1 MEKHVK
7 LFIFAGG
14 IFVCYFYYGILQ
26 ERITRGVYG
35 EDKEKFTCILALVFV
50 QCVVNCLYANIL
62 LRTIMKQGENTTLTF
77 YYWSSALTYLLA
89 MVCSNMSLQWVNY
102 PTQVIGKS
110 GKPIPVMILGVLIG
124 KKKYPIQ
131 KYLFVLLVVIGVALF
146 MFKDGKA
153 STNDSGPTIGIGET
167 LLLLSL
173 TMDGVTGAIQER
185 MRAEYKTKSL
195 HMMSSVNK
203 WSVAFLGIA
212 IAYTGE
218 IIDFIQFVQRHPGII
233 WQLVSF
239 SVASAQ
245 GQLFIFLMVEHFGP
259 LPCSIVTTTRKFF
272 TVFASIILFGNSLS
286 TRQWIATVVVFT
298 GLLLDAVYG
307 KNKPKD
313 KNQQSPLTKVS
324 NIS

>member
-1 MEKHVK
+1 M
-7 LFIFAGG
+7 
-14 IFVCYFYYGILQ
+14 CYFYYGILQ

-35 EDKEKFTCILALVFV
+35 EEKEKFTCILALVFV

-89 MVCSNMSLQWVNY
+89 MVCSNKSLQWVNY

-110 GKPIPVMILGVLIG
+110 GKPIPVMLLGVLIG
-124 KKKYPIQ
+124 KKRYPLQ
-131 KYLFVLLVVIGVALF
+131 KYVFVLLVVIGVALF
-146 MFKDGKA
+146 MYKDGKTPT
-153 STNDSGPTIGIGET
+153 SETTSTIGIGEM

-218 IIDFIQFVQRHPGII
+218 IIDFINFVQRHPAII
-233 WQLVSF
+233 WQLFSF

-245 GQLFIFLMVEHFGP
+245 GQMFIFLMVEHFGP

-272 TVFASIILFGNSLS
+272 TVFGSIIFFGNSLT
-286 TRQWIATVVVFT
+286 TREWVATLVVFT
-298 GLLLDAVYG
+298 GLLLDALYG
-307 KNKPKD
+307 KNKTKD
-313 KNQQSPLTKVS
+313 KNQQSPSTKVS
-324 NIS
+324 NKS